1 MLIPKNERGFI
12 EIFSLIIMSFFL
24 LLSMQLFQEILLH
37 GKICNA
43 YQKCIQEDYRVEGI
57 LMEAKKHR
65 EKNGTIDPSERIT
78 SSFQPNYRY
87 YFDNEKIYIEKGT
100 LNILIA
106 NYKIYDNKVYI
117 TGVKNQSNSIYVR
130 E

>member
-1 MLIPKNERGFI
+1 MLIPENERGFI

-43 YQKCIQEDYRVEGI
+43 YQESIQEDYRVEGI

-65 EKNGTIDPSERIT
+65 EKNGFLDPSKRIT

-106 NYKIYDNKVYI
+106 NYKIFNNKVCI
-117 TGVKNQSNSIYVR
+117 TGVKSQSNSIYVR

>member
-1 MLIPKNERGFI
+1 
-12 EIFSLIIMSFFL
+12 
-24 LLSMQLFQEILLH
+24 
-37 GKICNA
+37 
-43 YQKCIQEDYRVEGI
+43 
-57 LMEAKKHR
+57 MEAKKYR